1 MQFFHV
7 LSWSVYRRVF
17 TISSPLPTEC
27 QPLRPVL
34 LTKNNPVCFG
44 MPPRGRYLLWL
55 VTVGTW
61 WSLQSTSCLRSVIF
75 LCVLCIFTV
84 WKNTLGGKNPLYF
97 GRLLKFQWFSWL
109 GSYYHC
115 HLEGFFDLIK
125 PRWCP
130 LRAPPDPT
138 HPSIIAAVI
147 LLSLPEAVLPLN
159 LRLWAVWEHTLCLFI
174 LYLQQTT

>member
-1 MQFFHV
+1 MQFFPV

-17 TISSPLPTEC
+17 TISSPLLTEC
-27 QPLRPVL
+27 QPLRPVV
-34 LTKNNPVCFG
+34 LTQNNPVCFG

-61 WSLQSTSCLRSVIF
+61 WSLQSTSCPGSVIF

-115 HLEGFFDLIK
+115 HLEDFFDLIK
-125 PRWCP
+125 PRWC
-130 LRAPPDPT
+130 
-138 HPSIIAAVI
+138 
-147 LLSLPEAVLPLN
+147 LLWLPLTQ
-159 LRLWAVWEHTLCLFI
+159 LIPLLLQLSYYCRYLKLSFPSTSGCELSESTHCALFI
-174 LYLQQTT
+174 LYLQ